1 MPCLSRACSSTRG
14 PLPVET
20 RPESA
25 MTSGEPLPQTVGDEN
40 RFRLSNGQEIALP
53 PHDQFYAQLIARN
66 RGLITEAEQE
76 RLRQSTLL
84 IAGCGSIGGAV
95 IEPLVRMGAEHLV
108 LAEPDGYDYGRPSRA
123 GLHGRVPVHE
133 IERLQPLDFLRRVVP
148 NAAIPYEMFAEMRRQ
163 LQGEREGFPQLVSTA
178 NLFSALALRAVLG
191 LLAG

>member
-1 MPCLSRACSSTRG
+1 MMLCLSRARISTRG
-14 PLPVET
+14 PLPIET

-84 IAGCGSIGGAV
+84 VAGCGSIGGAV

-108 LAEPDGYDYGRPSRA
+108 LVEPDGYDLHNMNRQSVRLQDLGRNKA
-123 GLHGRVPVHE
+123 EVFQ
-133 IERLQPLDFLRRVVP
+133 ERLRDVNPYASIRVDPHGITDENVEALVREATVILDGVDVTTRPPLRL
-148 NAAIPYEMFAEMRRQ
+148 
-163 LQGEREGFPQLVSTA
+163 
-178 NLFSALALRAVLG
+178 
-191 LLAG
+191 